1 MNMSLKIKSLLLST
15 VLFCLSAT
23 ASHATDSLK
32 FSAAYIPEAPPGAQV
47 LAGFMYIHNPS
58 NQAIEITAVSSPNF
72 DSVEMHLSKE
82 VNGIAKMLP
91 QKSLKIVANSTLAL
105 RPGSYHLMLIKPK
118 QAIRGGDNALIKF
131 SLSNSTTQEL
141 QIAVK
146 KKLKKARIM
155 KCAAGKCGGG

>member
-1 MNMSLKIKSLLLST
+1 MSLKIKSLFLST
-15 VLFCLSAT
+15 LLFVLSAT
-23 ASHATDSLK
+23 ASHAADSLK

-72 DSVEMHLSKE
+72 DTVEMHLSKE
-82 VNGIAKMLP
+82 VNGLAKMLA
-91 QKSLKIVANSTLAL
+91 QKSLKIAANSTLAL
-105 RPGSYHLMLIKPK
+105 RSGSFHLMLIKPK
-118 QAIRGGDNALIKF
+118 QTMRDGDKALIKF
-131 SLSNSTTQEL
+131 FLSNNTSQEL

-146 KKLKKARIM
+146 KKAKKARIM